1 MEVSNNKKRET
12 VSKELIDKIVDSADI
27 VDIISKYIPLTKK
40 GADYKGVCPFHNDTD
55 PSLSVS
61 PTKKVWKCF
70 SCGTAGNVIGF
81 VQKFKNISFI
91 EALSEVAD
99 TVGIKIDVH
108 TNSEEDLQK
117 NKLTGIVEDASK
129 FYSFYLRNSKE
140 GQEALKYLH
149 NRMLDDDVIDK
160 FHIGLS
166 SDSNDLLYKSLLEK
180 KYLPLDI
187 IQTGLI
193 KEGNKNSYFD
203 TFRNRIM
210 FPITNIY
217 GKNVG
222 FSGRLYNKQKD
233 DNNPKYINSGD
244 SLIFKKGNI
253 LYNYY
258 ESMNFIKNND
268 CCYIFEGF
276 MDVIAAYRA
285 KIYNAVAT
293 MGTALTQEQIRA
305 ISKLTKNVVLC
316 YDGDDAGINATKK
329 AIKLLVTC
337 NINVK
342 VVTLPI
348 GIDPDEYINQYGEE
362 QLNEVLTKK
371 PTSSLDYLYQIEK
384 RSLFI
389 EDYSSIEN
397 YKRNLFSYMHYF
409 KSTILNEMLFKK
421 MSEDLSVPVDAL
433 KKDFGSLGGVEVLYP
448 TNAPTYA
455 EGVFIPD
462 VTHTVDQQSESK
474 IDDEYKD
481 IQKAELQLLNLA
493 LRSNELCRFID
504 SKLNNM
510 YYKSENFTL
519 LGEIMNY
526 YYHNNDVMN
535 LEKFESNLDEN
546 SKKVLAL
553 VLNVTGVPAVSE
565 INSLVN
571 IVSESNIAKM
581 VSEISNKEFKSASDI
596 ELVTKFKKKRLKTI
610 RNKQ

>member
-1 MEVSNNKKRET
+1 MEVSNNKTGET
-12 VSKELIDKIVDSADI
+12 VSKELIDKIIDSADI

-91 EALSEVAD
+91 EALSEVAEN
-99 TVGIKIDVH
+99 VGIKIDIR
-108 TNSEEDLQK
+108 TNSEEDLHK
-117 NKLTGIVEDASK
+117 NKLSGIVADATK
-129 FYSFYLRNSKE
+129 FYSFYLKNSKE

-149 NRMLDDDVIDK
+149 NRKLDDDVIDK

-180 KYLPLDI
+180 QYLPLDI

-193 KEGNKNSYFD
+193 KEGNNNSYFD

-258 ESMNFIKNND
+258 ESMNSIKTND

-285 KIYNAVAT
+285 KVYNAVAT

-305 ISKLTKNVVLC
+305 ISKLTKNVILC

-342 VVTLPI
+342 VVTLPV
-348 GIDPDEYINQYGEE
+348 GVDPDEYINQYGESN
-362 QLNEVLTKK
+362 LYDILTKQ

-397 YKRNLFSYMHYF
+397 YKRNMFSYMHYF
-409 KSTILNEMLFKK
+409 KSTTLNEMLFKK
-421 MSEDLSVPVDAL
+421 MSDDLNVPIEAL
-433 KKDFGSLGGVEVLYP
+433 KKDFGSLGGVEEYQ
-448 TNAPTYA
+448 N
-455 EGVFIPD
+455 EN
-462 VTHTVDQQSESK
+462 ESK
-474 IDDEYKD
+474 ISDKYKN
-481 IQKAELQLLNLA
+481 IEKAEQQLLNLA
-493 LRSNELCRFID
+493 LQSKTLCRIID
-504 SKLNNM
+504 SKLDNM
-510 YYKSENFTL
+510 YFKPENFTL
-519 LGEIMNY
+519 LGSIMSY
-526 YYHNNDVMN
+526 YYANDVMN

-546 SKKVLAL
+546 SKQVLAL
-553 VLNVTGVPAVSE
+553 VLNVTGVPSVSE
-565 INSLVN
+565 IDSLVN
-571 IVSESNIAKM
+571 IVSESNVAKM
-581 VSEISNKEFKSASDI
+581 MSEISNKDFKSVNDI
-596 ELVTKFKKKRLKTI
+596 ELAIKFQKNRVKQKR
-610 RNKQ
+610 NNQ